1 MIVINLEGV
10 VVGEAP
16 EITRVNAQGEE
27 NLIKVNIH
35 PEQEYG
41 YFYIGTDDRDEY
53 EILDLNTPDSTKVW
67 RYVDGEFE
75 EVIQEDLEEEF

>member
-16 EITRVNAQGEE
+16 QITRVNAQGEE

-35 PEQEYG
+35 PDQEYA

-75 EVIQEDLEEEF
+75 EVIFEDLEDIE

>member
-10 VVGEAP
+10 VIGEAP
-16 EITRVNAQGEE
+16 EITRVNAQGEQ
-27 NLIKVNIH
+27 NLIKVNVY
-35 PEQEYG
+35 PDQEYG

-67 RYVDGEFE
+67 RYVDGIFE
-75 EVIQEDLEEEF
+75 EIIQEDLEEEL

>member
-1 MIVINLEGV
+1 MIVINLEGL

-16 EITRVNAQGEE
+16 QITRVDAQGEE
-27 NLIKVNIH
+27 NLIKVNVH

-53 EILDLNTPDSTKVW
+53 EILDINTPDSTKVW

-75 EVIQEDLEEEF
+75 EVIQEDLEEEL